1 MTTESVRD
9 EDPATLPAVVALGK
23 VVAKLRAD
31 NERLERQ
38 ASTTA
43 VLERAKGV
51 LMARSGCSA
60 PAAYEELT
68 RRAAAGSRTLTEECW
83 IVLGE
88 IHQRPTVPAARED
101 ERPPVTT
108 DAPGGGSVF
117 DSTRGTRRA
126 ATDVPSPPSRP
137 NPPNPSNPSPPL
149 NASNPS
155 NPPETITLGALGE
168 ALAGVTDPHDLAWR
182 LLDHLAAAPVQADA
196 VMLYT
201 RTGDSALELS
211 GHAGV
216 GATVATQWRHVPPV
230 AGVAALDVIR
240 RGEPVWLEDHQ
251 HDIEHYHLIGE
262 PASRWP
268 TRAWLPVVTGG
279 TVTAALGVLRTTDA
293 PFEPAVRELLRQ
305 VAPLC
310 AGSLSMI
317 GASRARTDDRTD
329 RTAQRV
335 QAVFDALPGAA
346 VLLTPLRS
354 AAGQVEDFRVDA
366 AAPGSVDVAGR
377 QGRQLVGA
385 RLLECYPT
393 VAGSSVWNGYLDTLR
408 TGVVFE
414 TGSFPYQ
421 EVTAGVRQHST
432 YRLRA
437 AKLDDRLVITWA
449 CEDEADR
456 QRQLLADLQRVGNLG
471 WADWNLAAD
480 TVTWSPQVYDI
491 LDRDR
496 SLGPMSLEELPSRL
510 LPEDLPAFAREL
522 RELLGRGTPLDHP
535 FRIRTAAGVRHLRMV
550 AEVVPDADGTPVEV
564 HGFVQDLTA
573 RRRAE
578 LALTESQ
585 QAVQAQRNVLEAE
598 RTVAARLQHALLPL
612 PGQSLNLADLRVD
625 VAYLPSH
632 DDLNVG
638 GDWYS
643 ALEMPD
649 GSVLFAVGDV
659 AGHGIDAVAT
669 MAQLRFTAKGM
680 VFTGSSLTGAL
691 HRLNTLLL
699 HAHDGHHSTATMVL
713 GRYDP
718 ARRCLTWA
726 QAGHPPPLLVR
737 QGKTDYLAPP
747 EGMLL
752 GATPQPHYGEAE
764 CRIEP
769 GDHLLLY
776 TDGLIERPCEHLD
789 EGFDR
794 FAEAARRELGE
805 ADDGSLQ
812 PLLDRLLSGRQ
823 RDDVC
828 LLDVHLPLEGE
839 GQEGEGRS

>member
-9 EDPATLPAVVALGK
+9 EDPATPPAVVALGK

-88 IHQRPTVPAARED
+88 IHQRPAVPAAREGQ
-101 ERPPVTT
+101 RPPGTT
-108 DAPGGGSVF
+108 DVPGDGSVF
-117 DSTRGTRRA
+117 APAAHHTRHTG
-126 ATDVPSPPSRP
+126 TDVPNPPSQP
-137 NPPNPSNPSPPL
+137 NPSKPPNQLNPPNQSI
-149 NASNPS
+149 PS
-155 NPPETITLGALGE
+155 NPPETITLGALSE
-168 ALAGVTDPHDLAWR
+168 ALADVTDPHDLAWR

-201 RTGDSALELS
+201 RTGDNALELT

-216 GATVATQWRHVPPV
+216 GATVAAQWRHVPPV
-230 AGVAALDVIR
+230 AGVAALEVIR
-240 RGEPVWLEDHQ
+240 RGEPVWLEDAQ
-251 HDIEHYHLIGE
+251 HDIGHYHLIGE
-262 PASRWP
+262 PSRWP

-293 PFEPAVRELLRQ
+293 PFEPAARELLQQ

-310 AGSLSMI
+310 AGNLSMT
-317 GASRARTDDRTD
+317 GASRARPAD

-366 AAPGSVDVAGR
+366 AAPDSVDVAGR
-377 QGRQLVGA
+377 HGRQLVGA
-385 RLLECYPT
+385 RVLECYPT
-393 VAGSSVWNGYLDTLR
+393 IAGSPVWNGYLETLR
-408 TGVVFE
+408 TGAVFE
-414 TGSFPYQ
+414 TDSFPYQ
-421 EVTAGVRQHST
+421 EVASGVRQHST
-432 YRLRA
+432 YKLRA

-449 CEDEADR
+449 CEDEAGR
-456 QRQLLADLQRVGNLG
+456 QRRLLADLQRVGNLG

-480 TVTWSPQVYDI
+480 TITWSPQVYDI

-496 SLGPMSLEELPSRL
+496 SLGPMPLEELPSRL

-522 RELLGRGTPLDHP
+522 QELLGRGTPLDHP

-550 AEVVPDADGTPVEV
+550 AETVPDADGTPVEI

-578 LALTESQ
+578 LALTESR

-718 ARRCLTWA
+718 TRRCLAWA

-737 QGKTDYLAPP
+737 QGKTEFLAPP

-776 TDGLIERPCEHLD
+776 TDGLIERPREHLD

-805 ADDGSLQ
+805 ADAGSLQ
-812 PLLDRLLSGRQ
+812 PLLDRLLSGEQ

-828 LLDVHLPLEGE
+828 LLDVHLPLEG
-839 GQEGEGRS
+839 GGRS